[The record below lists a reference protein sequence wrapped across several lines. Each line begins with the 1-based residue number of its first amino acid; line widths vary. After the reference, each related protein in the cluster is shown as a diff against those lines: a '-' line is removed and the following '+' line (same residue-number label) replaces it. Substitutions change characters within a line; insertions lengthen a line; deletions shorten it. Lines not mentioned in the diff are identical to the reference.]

1 MNPIDTTS
9 LQSIDALF
17 DALKVRFSTEMQ
29 CRDDTIAMLQQSIQ
43 TQQRRAET
51 ARQMAREQQER
62 AEEAEARNEEA
73 QRRIWA
79 MEKEMKELKAQNA
92 ELKLRLEGTAPPQV
106 TNINFMSGSQG
117 NVTEIHDNQNVSA

>member
-1 MNPIDTTS
+1 MNPIDTPS

-29 CRDDTIAMLQQSIQ
+29 RRDDTIAMLQESVKV
-43 TQQRRAET
+43 QQRRAET
-51 ARQMAREQQER
+51 ARQMVREQQER

-79 MEKEMKELKAQNA
+79 LEKKMKELKAQNA
-92 ELKLRLEGTAPPQV
+92 ELQQRLEGTATPQV